1 MKNIQAHLAGIV
13 LVCIWSGWIV
23 VSRLGVQNTLEPAD
37 ITLLRYSTA
46 CLATAPLILRYD
58 WRKFKPLHY
67 LAVGLGVGFPYT
79 LLSFYG
85 LRAIKA
91 AHAGVL
97 VNGMLPVLGLIVA
110 WLLFNQRI
118 TPLRYA
124 AIALI
129 FLSNLIMAGS
139 DLFSMS
145 HLRGIL
151 LLLAAAGVY
160 MMHMTGIRQWR
171 FDWRDVLVTVPVVN
185 VILFIPLWF
194 LFPSALFKAPMDEI
208 VLQSVYQGIVVNI
221 AALMCVAYTIRK
233 LGLITA
239 SLYMSFVPV
248 VTALFAWIFLGEH
261 LILREILG
269 IAGCSAGLLLYTR
282 GQTSLHPAPFPE
294 NQDT

>member
-1 MKNIQAHLAGIV
+1 MKDMKAHLAGIA

-23 VSRLGVQNTLEPAD
+23 VSRLGVQATLEPAD
-37 ITLLRYSTA
+37 ITLLRYCTA
-46 CLATAPLILRYD
+46 CIAALPLILRHD
-58 WRKFKPLHY
+58 WGKFKPLHY

-79 LLSFYG
+79 ILSFYG

-110 WLLFNQRI
+110 RLLFSQRI
-118 TPLRYA
+118 NLLRYS

-129 FLSNLIMAGS
+129 FLSNMVMAGS
-139 DLFSMS
+139 DIFQVG
-145 HLRGIL
+145 HLRGIF
-151 LLLAAAGVY
+151 LLLAAACVY
-160 MMHMTGIRQWR
+160 MVHMTGIRQWG

-194 LFPSALFKAPMDEI
+194 LFPSALFQASFTEMA
-208 VLQSVYQGIVVNI
+208 LQSVYQGIVVNI
-221 AALMCVAYTIRK
+221 IALMFVAYTIRR

-248 VTALFAWIFLGEH
+248 VTAVFAWIFLGEH
-261 LILREILG
+261 LIMREILG
-269 IAGCSAGLLLYTR
+269 IAGCSAGLLLYAR
-282 GQTSLHPAPFPE
+282 GQGPLRIPE
-294 NQDT
+294 NLRS